1 METNKKVGKFA
12 TLFARL
18 ICSGLALVVMIAS
31 VFVFYGAMIPETVAC
46 FSGENVPSFLGATYE
61 ELDSG
66 DCESSAVNITHG
78 QYKLWGTFP
87 IKSVTVAKLEDT
99 KVYVGGVPFGIK
111 FLTQGVSVVGFDDE
125 MTNPAYKAGLRLYDT
140 IIKANGKEISGIA
153 DLLQTIESGNAV
165 ELTYLRA
172 GKEEK
177 IKFSPKYSESEKKY
191 TLGLWLKDSGAGIG
205 TLTYVLSDGSF
216 GGLGHGICDS
226 DTGELIPIF
235 NGSVLGVT
243 VNGIVKGQKGDPGEL
258 KGYFNS
264 SKVGALYKNTENG
277 VFGALAQIPS
287 TITNKTYPIGLKNEL
302 KEGKATILCTLD
314 DNVRREYSIEIS
326 NINKSATGN
335 KCFTIKITDEKLLSA
350 TGGIVQGMS
359 GSPIIQN
366 GKLVGAVTHVLI
378 NDPTTGYGI
387 FIENMLTQSV
397 SAAEYL
403 PNAA

>member
-1 METNKKVGKFA
+1 METNTNELGFA
-12 TLFARL
+12 TFFARL
-18 ICSGLALVVMIAS
+18 ICSALALVVFVAS

-46 FSGENVPSFLGATYE
+46 FSSDDMPSYLGATYE

-66 DCESSAVNITHG
+66 NDSLAVNITHG
-78 QYKLWGTFP
+78 QYKLFGTIP
-87 IKSVTVAKLEDT
+87 IKSVTVTKLEDT

-111 FLTQGVSVVGFDDE
+111 FFTKGISVVGFEDE
-125 MTNPAYKAGLRLYDT
+125 PNNPAYKAGLRLYDT
-140 IIKANGKEISGIA
+140 IIKINGKEISGIA
-153 DLLQTIESGNAV
+153 DLSQAV
-165 ELTYLRA
+165 ECGGTLELTYLRA
-172 GKEEK
+172 GKEYK
-177 IKFSPKYSESEKKY
+177 IKFSPKYSENEKKY

-205 TLTYVLSDGSF
+205 TLTYVLADGSF
-216 GGLGHGICDS
+216 GGLGHGICDG
-226 DTGELIPIF
+226 DTGELIPIY

-243 VNGIVKGQKGDPGEL
+243 VNGIVKGQRGNPGEL

-277 VFGALAQIPS
+277 VFGVLTQIPS
-287 TITNKTYPIGLKNEL
+287 VISDKTYSIGLKNEL
-302 KEGKATILCTLD
+302 KEGKATIICTLD

-326 NINKSATGN
+326 NINKNATGN
-335 KCFTIKITDEKLLSA
+335 KCFTIKITDEKLINT

-387 FIENMLTQSV
+387 FIENMLTQSA
-397 SAAEYL
+397 SATEYL
-403 PNAA
+403 PIAA

>member
-1 METNKKVGKFA
+1 METNKKVGNFA

-18 ICSGLALVVMIAS
+18 ICSGLAIVVMIAS
-31 VFVFYGAMIPETVAC
+31 VFVFYSAMIPETVAC

-61 ELDSG
+61 ELDAG
-66 DCESSAVNITHG
+66 DGGSSAVNITRG

-111 FLTQGVSVVGFDDE
+111 FITRGVSVVGFDDE
-125 MTNPAYKAGLRLYDT
+125 TTNPAYKAGLRLYDT
-140 IIKANGKEISGIA
+140 IIKVNGKEISGIA

-287 TITNKTYPIGLKNEL
+287 TITDKTYSIGLKNEL

-326 NINKSATGN
+326 NINKNATGN
-335 KCFTIKITDEKLLSA
+335 KCFTIKITDEKLLNA

-387 FIENMLTQSV
+387 FIENMLTQSASV
-397 SAAEYL
+397 TEYL
-403 PNAA
+403 PTAA

>member
-1 METNKKVGKFA
+1 MEINKKGVNFA
-12 TLFARL
+12 TFFARF
-18 ICSGLALVVMIAS
+18 ICSTLAFVMLIAS
-31 VFVFYGAMIPETVAC
+31 IFVFYGALIPETVAC
-46 FSGENVPSFLGATYE
+46 FSGEDMPSYLGATYE
-61 ELDSG
+61 ELDPG
-66 DCESSAVNITHG
+66 DNTSAVNITHG
-78 QYKLWGTFP
+78 QYKLFGTIP

-111 FLTQGVSVVGFDDE
+111 FFTKGISVVGFEDE
-125 MTNPAYKAGLRLYDT
+125 ANNPAYKAGLRLYDT
-140 IIKANGKEISGIA
+140 IVKANGKEISGIA
-153 DLLQTIESGNAV
+153 DLSQAVEGGGTI

-172 GKEEK
+172 GKEYK
-177 IKFSPKYSESEKKY
+177 IKFSPKYSENEKKY

-205 TLTYVLSDGSF
+205 TLTYVLEDGGF

-226 DTGELIPIF
+226 DTGELIPIY

-287 TITNKTYPIGLKNEL
+287 TITDKTYSLGLKNEL
-302 KEGKATILCTLD
+302 KEGKATIICTLD

-326 NINKSATGN
+326 NINRNATGN
-335 KCFTIKITDEKLLSA
+335 KCFTIKINDEKLLNA

-366 GKLVGAVTHVLI
+366 DKLVGAVTHVLI

-397 SAAEYL
+397 SATEYL
-403 PNAA
+403 PIAA

>member
-1 METNKKVGKFA
+1 MKINKKEGFFLP
-12 TLFARL
+12 TFAR
-18 ICSGLALVVMIAS
+18 IVCFSLAFW
-31 VFVFYGAMIPETVAC
+31 VFVATVLAFYGAVIPETVAC
-46 FSGENVPSFLGATYE
+46 FSGDDIPSYLGATYE
-61 ELDSG
+61 EEYSEDST
-66 DCESSAVNITHG
+66 ATINLTKG
-78 QYKLWGTFP
+78 QYKLFGTFP

-111 FLTQGVSVVGFDDE
+111 FLTRGVSVVGFE
-125 MTNPAYKAGLRLYDT
+125 NEATNPAYKAGLRLYDT
-140 IIKANGKEISGIA
+140 IIKANGKEISGIS
-153 DLLQTIESGNAV
+153 DLSSIVEGGGEV
-165 ELTYLRA
+165 ELTFIRA

-177 IKFSPKYSESEKKY
+177 IKFKPQYSESEKKY

-216 GGLGHGICDS
+216 GGLGHGICDG
-226 DTGELIPIF
+226 DTGELIPIY

-243 VNGIVKGQKGDPGEL
+243 INGIVKGQRGDPGEL

-277 VFGALAQIPS
+277 VFGALTQMPNA
-287 TITNKTYPIGLKNEL
+287 ITDKTYSIGLKNEL
-302 KEGKATILCTLD
+302 KEGKATIICTLD

-326 NINKSATGN
+326 NINKTATGN
-335 KCFTIKITDEKLLSA
+335 KCFTIKITDEKLLNA

-397 SAAEYL
+397 SATEYL
-403 PNAA
+403 PTAA

>member
-1 METNKKVGKFA
+1 MKIYKKEGFFLP
-12 TLFARL
+12 TFAR
-18 ICSGLALVVMIAS
+18 IVCFSLAFWMFLATIL
-31 VFVFYGAMIPETVAC
+31 VFYGALIPETVAC
-46 FSGENVPSFLGATYE
+46 FSEDDVPSYLGATYE
-61 ELDSG
+61 EEYVEDSTATINL
-66 DCESSAVNITHG
+66 SKG
-78 QYKLWGTFP
+78 QYKLFGAFP
-87 IKSVTVAKLEDT
+87 LKSVTVAKLEDT

-111 FLTQGVSVVGFDDE
+111 FLTRGVSVVGFE
-125 MTNPAYKAGLRLYDT
+125 NEATNPAYKAGLRLYDT

-153 DLLQTIESGNAV
+153 DLSSIVEKGGEV
-165 ELTYLRA
+165 ELTFIRA
-172 GKEEK
+172 GKEDK
-177 IKFSPKYSESEKKY
+177 IKFKPQYSESEKKY

-205 TLTYVLSDGSF
+205 TLTYVLADGSF
-216 GGLGHGICDS
+216 GGLGHGICDGN
-226 DTGELIPIF
+226 TGELIPIY

-243 VNGIVKGQKGDPGEL
+243 VNGIIKGQRGDPGEL

-287 TITNKTYPIGLKNEL
+287 TITDKTYSIGLKNEL
-302 KEGKATILCTLD
+302 KEGKATIICTLD

-326 NINKSATGN
+326 SINKNATGN
-335 KCFTIKITDEKLLSA
+335 KCFTIKITDEKLLNA

-378 NDPTTGYGI
+378 NDPSTGYGI

-397 SAAEYL
+397 SATDYL
-403 PNAA
+403 PVAA